1 MSQHALGCKP
11 RVVARAKSVGL
22 CSLIGE
28 QNVISSTRIVES
40 EANMTILGL
49 ILNEVQVSPK
59 GKIRNEVSIL
69 AQNLPMH
76 EQRECERR
84 ILRNAV
90 KALPVGFAPLG
101 EAE

>member
-1 MSQHALGCKP
+1 MSQHALESKP

-40 EANMTILGL
+40 KANVTILGL

-59 GKIRNEVSIL
+59 GKIRNEVRIL
-69 AQNLPMH
+69 AIWLPRSVRT
-76 EQRECERR
+76 E
-84 ILRNAV
+84 
-90 KALPVGFAPLG
+90 
-101 EAE
+101 

>member
-59 GKIRNEVSIL
+59 GKKRNEVSFFG
-69 AQNLPMH
+69 NLVTLVRKDH
-76 EQRECERR
+76 VF
-84 ILRNAV
+84 L
-90 KALPVGFAPLG
+90 
-101 EAE
+101 